1 MTTDPSQ
8 RLDQF
13 VDAAFAF
20 SVTLLIISDGAPDS
34 LDALLT
40 ALLRAPAFAMSFSLI
55 AMFWLA
61 HREYSRLAGGS
72 NAWSTSLSLAMVFT
86 VLVYVFPLRVLSES
100 ALHALSGGF
109 LPGRAL
115 LGSFDDLRILYVVYA
130 SAFVVLSTLYVLLF
144 SAAVDNPRDDQAPA
158 LAKEWRRIMALLLFA
173 GVLSATLALT
183 LPLQSVPWAPGLS
196 YGVIP
201 IGIGLMS
208 VLANDRQ
215 RAASAR
221 K

>member
-1 MTTDPSQ
+1 MATQSSQ

-34 LDALLT
+34 LDALLN

-100 ALHALSGGF
+100 GFHALSGGF
-109 LPGRAL
+109 LPGRDL
-115 LGSFDDLRILYVVYA
+115 LGSFDDLRTLYIVYA

-144 SAAVDNPRDDQAPA
+144 STAVATPRDDQALGP
-158 LAKEWRRIMALLLFA
+158 AKEWRGIMALLLCA
-173 GVLSATLALT
+173 GVLSAALALI
-183 LPLQSVPWAPGLS
+183 LPLQAVPWAPGVS
-196 YGVIP
+196 YGIIP

-208 VLANDRQ
+208 ALANG
-215 RAASAR
+215 R
-221 K
+221 KRPTDVRG